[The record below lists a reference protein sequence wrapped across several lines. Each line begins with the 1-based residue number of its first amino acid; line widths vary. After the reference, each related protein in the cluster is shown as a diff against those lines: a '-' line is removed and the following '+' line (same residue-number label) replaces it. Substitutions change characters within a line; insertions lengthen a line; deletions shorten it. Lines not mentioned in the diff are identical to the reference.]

1 MLTPDPLTRFV
12 LHHLTYTA
20 LLSAAV
26 MLAYGL
32 VIW

>member
-1 MLTPDPLTRFV
+1 MPPDPLTRFV

-26 MLAYGL
+26 MLAYVL